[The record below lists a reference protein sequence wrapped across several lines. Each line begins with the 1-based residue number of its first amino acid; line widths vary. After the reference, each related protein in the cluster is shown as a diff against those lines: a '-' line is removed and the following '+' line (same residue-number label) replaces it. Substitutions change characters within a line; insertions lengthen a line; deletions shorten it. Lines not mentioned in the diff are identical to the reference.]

1 LEKVCP
7 ICNGLQSI
15 FIACPCCESLMAD
28 GGVLENYYGPYSPY
42 MDWSGLQQNSS
53 EGQCVHLLYCPACH
67 YDTRVA
73 WELILI

>member
-1 LEKVCP
+1 
-7 ICNGLQSI
+7 
-15 FIACPCCESLMAD
+15 MAD